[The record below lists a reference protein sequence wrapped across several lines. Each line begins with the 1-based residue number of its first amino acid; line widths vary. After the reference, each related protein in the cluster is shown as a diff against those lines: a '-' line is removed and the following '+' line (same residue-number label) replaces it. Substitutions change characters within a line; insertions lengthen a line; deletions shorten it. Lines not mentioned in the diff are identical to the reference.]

1 MPEADSNSAKRTSY
15 SDFGTSKRFAK
26 EFAERPLEAKTTVA
40 VWRDQPRLQMNT
52 RTWLA
57 RSPINEHVSD
67 YCSYLRCRR
76 YAEQTIRVYVCCAAH
91 FARWMK
97 NQRVCLRTLD
107 RSTIERFLSTHLP
120 RCGCSRP
127 VRKSA
132 REHKAALRHLLKVLQ
147 DSGAIAARQR
157 SLSSVDREV
166 AAFHQYMEQT
176 RGLARN
182 TLTLRAHII
191 RRFLTHKFGQRQV
204 VVAHLKIVDIH
215 QFVLSRMSCWSSS
228 SKQVIAVALRCY
240 LRFRALAGDQV
251 AALLAAIPKVANW
264 RLAVLPEVLSEK
276 EVGLLLQSFNASV
289 PSAKRGYAIVR
300 CLVDLGLR
308 SSEVIHLQLDDI
320 DWRNGVIRLA
330 KGKCRR
336 TDILPLPY
344 ETGRAIVD
352 YLINE
357 RPKTANRN
365 VFVRH
370 KAPFD
375 EPIKASV
382 VGRVVRQ
389 AYKRCDSSRTRVH
402 ILRHSMA
409 SRLLRAGSPLKEIAD
424 ILRHRCLDTS
434 VIYTKVD
441 VNRLSAVALP
451 WPGSAS

>member
-1 MPEADSNSAKRTSY
+1 MPKADSHSPKKTSRT
-15 SDFGTSKRFAK
+15 DFGASKTFVK
-26 EFAERPLEAKTTVA
+26 GLAERPFETKTTIA
-40 VWRDQPRLQMNT
+40 IWRDQPRLQMNT

-57 RSPINEHVSD
+57 RSAINEHVSNF
-67 YCSYLRCRR
+67 CSYLRCRR
-76 YAEQTIRVYVCCAAH
+76 YAEHTIRLYVCCVAH

-97 NQRVCLRTLD
+97 NQRVNLRTLD

-120 RCGCSRP
+120 GCGCARP
-127 VRKSA
+127 VRKGA
-132 REHKAALRHLLKVLQ
+132 HDHRAALRHLLKVLQ
-147 DSGAIAARQR
+147 ENGAIAAKRQP
-157 SLSSVDREV
+157 LNSVDREV

-182 TLTLRAHII
+182 TFTQRAQIV
-191 RRFLTHKFGQRQV
+191 RRFLIDKFGQRPV
-204 VVAHLKIVDIH
+204 VVAHLKTFDVR
-215 QFVLSRMSCWSSS
+215 QFVLSRMSCWSPS
-228 SKQVIAVALRCY
+228 SKQVIAGALRCY
-240 LRFRALAGDQV
+240 LRFRALSGDQV
-251 AALLAAIPKVANW
+251 GALLAAIPKVANW
-264 RLAVLPEVLSEK
+264 RLAILPEVPAEK
-276 EVGLLLQSFNASV
+276 EVGLLLRSFDAFV
-289 PSAKRGYAIVR
+289 PSAKRGYAMVR

-336 TDILPLPY
+336 ADILPLPL

-352 YLINE
+352 YLVDE

-389 AYKRCDSSRTRVH
+389 AYKRCGSSRTRVH

-409 SRLLRAGSPLKEIAD
+409 SRLLRTGSPLKEIAD
-424 ILRHRCLDTS
+424 ILRHRCLDSS

>member
-1 MPEADSNSAKRTSY
+1 MPKADNNSPKQTSY
-15 SDFGTSKRFAK
+15 SGFGTSKTFVK
-26 EFAERPLEAKTTVA
+26 ELAERSFETKTTIA
-40 VWRDQPRLQMNT
+40 IWRDQPRLQKNT

-57 RSPINEHVSD
+57 RSSINEHVSD

-76 YAEQTIRVYVCCAAH
+76 YAEHTIRLYVCCVAH
-91 FARWMK
+91 FACWMK
-97 NQRVCLRTLD
+97 NQRVSLRTFD
-107 RSTIERFLSTHLP
+107 RSTIERFLSNHLP

-127 VRKSA
+127 VRKGA
-132 REHKAALRHLLKVLQ
+132 HDHRAALRHLLKVLQ
-147 DSGAIAARQR
+147 ENGAIAARQQ
-157 SLSSVDREV
+157 SLNCVDREV

-182 TLTLRAHII
+182 TLTQRTRIV
-191 RRFLTHKFGQRQV
+191 RRFLIDKFGQRPV
-204 VVAHLKIVDIH
+204 VVAHLKTVDIR
-215 QFVLSRMSCWSSS
+215 QFVLSRMSCWSPS
-228 SKQVIAVALRCY
+228 SKQVIAGALRCY
-240 LRFRALAGDQV
+240 LRFRALAGDHV
-251 AALLAAIPKVANW
+251 GALLAAIPKVANW
-264 RLAVLPEVLSEK
+264 RLAVLPEVLPEK
-276 EVGLLLQSFNASV
+276 EVGLLLQSFDASI

-308 SSEVIHLQLDDI
+308 SSEVMHLQLDDI
-320 DWRNGVIRLA
+320 NWHNGVIRLV

-352 YLINE
+352 YLVNE

-389 AYKRCDSSRTRVH
+389 AYKRCGSSRTRVH